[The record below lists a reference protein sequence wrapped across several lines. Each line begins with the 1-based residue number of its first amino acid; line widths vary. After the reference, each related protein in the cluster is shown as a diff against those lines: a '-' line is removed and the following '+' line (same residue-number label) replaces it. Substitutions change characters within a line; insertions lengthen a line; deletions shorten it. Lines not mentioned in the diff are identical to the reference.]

1 MRDLLWFDPSAE
13 AEAPDQ
19 VLTHPDPV
27 ERARAAMKQN
37 LPKRFWKDV
46 SIGGGEGR
54 FSILLDGRSV
64 KTPNKRELTLPRR
77 DLAEAV
83 ALEWSAQTQY
93 LDPATMPITRIANSI
108 IDGVADRRDEVA
120 ADALK
125 YAGTDLV
132 CYRATTPERLV
143 ERQAEG
149 WDALL
154 DWIDEVH
161 GCRLV
166 VSEGVM
172 HVAQDRDAIDAL
184 GEILTSLDVWTLGG
198 LHVLTTLTGSF
209 VVALA
214 LVEGRLD
221 RDRAWNLA
229 HIDDHWTAELWGRDD
244 EAESRLAHRRREF
257 DAAALVAGR

>member
-13 AEAPDQ
+13 AEAPDH
-19 VLTHPDPV
+19 VLSHPDPV
-27 ERARAAMKQN
+27 KRAQAAMKQN
-37 LPKRFWKDV
+37 LPKRFWKEV
-46 SIGGGEGR
+46 SVGSGEGR
-54 FSILLDGRSV
+54 FAILLDGRSV

-77 DLAEAV
+77 DLADAV
-83 ALEWSAQTQY
+83 AREWSAQEQY
-93 LDPATMPITRIANSI
+93 LDPATMPVTRIANSI
-108 IDGVADRRDEVA
+108 IDGVEERRDEVA

-132 CYRATTPERLV
+132 CYRAAAPERLV
-143 ERQAEG
+143 ERQTEG
-149 WDALL
+149 WDPLL
-154 DWIDEVH
+154 DWIEEAH

-166 VSEGVM
+166 VAEGVM
-172 HVAQDRDAIDAL
+172 HVAQDGDAIHAL
-184 GEILTSLDVWTLGG
+184 GEILPSFDVWTLGG

-221 RDRAWNLA
+221 RDQAWNLA
-229 HIDDHWTAELWGRDD
+229 HIDDHWAAELWGRDE

-257 DAAALVAGR
+257 DAAALVVGR